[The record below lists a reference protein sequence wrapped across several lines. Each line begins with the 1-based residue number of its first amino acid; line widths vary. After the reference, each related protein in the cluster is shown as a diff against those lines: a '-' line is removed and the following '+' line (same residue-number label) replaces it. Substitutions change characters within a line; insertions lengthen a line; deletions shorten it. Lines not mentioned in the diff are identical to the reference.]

1 VTQAISEVLGETT
14 GVTSSPFDGQQP
26 AIGAAYAPFS
36 FTAKRFMLHKLAE
49 RAGAAVP
56 RTDFSPVLKN
66 FLVRLRP
73 DSLSLTATDLELA
86 VIASTT
92 AVTAELPGDV
102 AELTAVLPAKRLIA
116 ILAEAP
122 EGDVTI
128 SVSGDQAT
136 VTAGPA
142 SWVLH
147 LGSDGKDYPQVAKD
161 ISELQEVPRRPLL
174 DALRTVRYA
183 VSKTSPE
190 LAQVSIAPGTDGV
203 MCVTACDRN
212 RLARVL
218 LKGFPVAMRIPTI
231 SGAVDALIKLLSDS
245 EADSIKVATA
255 GSKLVFSVG
264 SVMLIASRLG
274 KEFPDVEKLL
284 LAPVLANDQKL
295 TVDRAELRGALRRV
309 RINADATTSA
319 LSMQASTGKLTLTS
333 RDTAGNKAQET
344 IVAAWDGPSRSMVIN
359 HGYLD
364 QMLAAHP
371 APSCVF
377 ALGKDVGKRRTP
389 LLLADPGS
397 GTTGVITQMSVS
409 KAIGY

>member
-1 VTQAISEVLGETT
+1 
-14 GVTSSPFDGQQP
+14 
-26 AIGAAYAPFS
+26 
-36 FTAKRFMLHKLAE
+36 
-49 RAGAAVP
+49 
-56 RTDFSPVLKN
+56 
-66 FLVRLRP
+66 
-73 DSLSLTATDLELA
+73 
-86 VIASTT
+86 
-92 AVTAELPGDV
+92 
-102 AELTAVLPAKRLIA
+102 
-116 ILAEAP
+116 
-122 EGDVTI
+122 
-128 SVSGDQAT
+128 
-136 VTAGPA
+136 
-142 SWVLH
+142 
-147 LGSDGKDYPQVAKD
+147 
-161 ISELQEVPRRPLL
+161 
-174 DALRTVRYA
+174 
-183 VSKTSPE
+183 
-190 LAQVSIAPGTDGV
+190 
-203 MCVTACDRN
+203 
-212 RLARVL
+212 
-218 LKGFPVAMRIPTI
+218 
-231 SGAVDALIKLLSDS
+231 VDALIKLLSDS